1 MKLALL
7 LAMALAALT
16 TTSALADVTELGK
29 AGKKKDAKRTI
40 QITMNETADG
50 KMAFFPGKLDFKEGE
65 TVILSFTNTGKT
77 DHEFVMDS
85 DENVQKHREVMKKN
99 PDMVHADDNTIR
111 VEPGKKGVIIWKFAK
126 AGEYKFA
133 CMIPGHYEAG
143 MSGPL
148 KVTGKAGAAMVP
160 AEKPAASPVVASSE
174 ATAGPLTA
182 GLVKKLDAKQMKVTI
197 KHGKLVNLDMDAMT
211 MVFAVKDEAMMK
223 KLKEGADIKFKAD
236 RVNGQLTVV
245 ELN

>member
-1 MKLALL
+1 MKFALPLAI
-7 LAMALAALT
+7 ALAALT
-16 TTSALADVTELGK
+16 TTSAFADVTELGK
-29 AGKKKDAKRTI
+29 AGNKKEAKRTI
-40 QITMNETADG
+40 NITMGEDADG
-50 KMAFFPGKLDFKEGE
+50 NMIFKPKKLDFKEGE
-65 TVILSFTNTGKT
+65 TVVLKFINTGET
-77 DHEFVMDS
+77 DHEFVMDT
-85 DENVQKHREVMKKN
+85 DANVQKHREVMQKN

-111 VEPGKKGVIIWKFAK
+111 LAPKEKGEIIWKFAK
-126 AGEYKFA
+126 AGEFKFA
-133 CMIPGHYEAG
+133 CMIPGHYESG
-143 MSGPL
+143 MHGPL

-160 AEKPAASPVVASSE
+160 AEKPAATKVVATAESP
-174 ATAGPLTA
+174 AGPLTT

-223 KLKEGADIKFKAD
+223 KLKEGANIKFKAD